1 MTHSPPAVL
10 RSAPTGLPLTGLIST
25 ALALLLVGCGPAV
38 SPDLDLVGTGQAS
51 LGGVLVQGEGQAA
64 VAGSRVRLYRAG
76 DHSRTVG
83 QTRTDGDGHFSFRT
97 IPAGQYDLGFEA
109 TGSAASELLGAV
121 ARETAP
127 LKYAAIQL
135 PVRDPGGVLSVP
147 KLSIIRTDIGQAM
160 SAGTPQA
167 FADRLNLRVRTMPA
181 SAHQRPLQGFEV
193 TLLQPADDGTP
204 APLHPAGGVVSTDPQ
219 AEPSDSGPLN
229 LGVSS
234 VSGDALLQVAAT
246 DFNNNRVAELI
257 PVTVTGSVG
266 GTVTAPAD
274 VSAVAYTLATPA
286 PGGTLKVLVSWNVT
300 SLAGVRGFEV
310 WRSGAATDLWR
321 RVALSEPGGC
331 TGSLCRA
338 VDSSDSLRAGQDYVY
353 RVTAVGQN
361 RVDSLMATQPGGAR
375 PVTHPL
381 PLFRPSLTS
390 PAAGQTGLPLA
401 PVYVLHAPLEGIGA
415 SGVLAQLGVQDD
427 LLGNSVPWSVDV
439 QLRRVLGQTGQAAG
453 QPDHQVLFARGGG
466 SALAYSSLNPA
477 GNLSGVSYDP
487 QDEQLSLTHNF
498 DNAGTGLQPA
508 RRYRMTLGRGAA
520 FRLEDPARPPGAANP
535 VVAYSVYSDPVASG
549 PLACPAA
556 PLVPAQIGS
565 DQTGIGQIGTAGPCL
580 NGGPSLEF
588 TTQETKTGAAP

>member
-361 RVDSLMATQPGGAR
+361 RVDSLTATQPGGAR

>member
-1 MTHSPPAVL
+1 MTHSPPTVL

-38 SPDLDLVGTGQAS
+38 SPDLDLVGTGQAG

-160 SAGTPQA
+160 SAGTPQT
-167 FADRLNLRVRTMPA
+167 FADRLNLRVRTMPT

-246 DFNNNRVAELI
+246 DFNTNRVAELI

-361 RVDSLMATQPGGAR
+361 RVDSLTATQPGGAR

>member
-25 ALALLLVGCGPAV
+25 ALALLFAGCSPAV

-83 QTRTDGDGHFSFRT
+83 QTRTDGGGHFSFRT
-97 IPAGQYDLGFEA
+97 IPAGQYDLSFEA

-121 ARETAP
+121 AHETAP
-127 LKYAAIQL
+127 LNYAAIQL
-135 PVRDPGGVLSVP
+135 PVRDPGGVLNVP
-147 KLSIIRTDIGQAM
+147 QLNITRTDIGQAM
-160 SAGTPQA
+160 SVGTPQT
-167 FADRLNLRVRTMPA
+167 FADRLNLRVQTTPA
-181 SAHQRPLQGFEV
+181 SAHQRPLQGFEI
-193 TLLQPADDGTP
+193 TLLQPADDGTL
-204 APLHPAGGVVSTDPQ
+204 APLRPAGGVVSTDPQ
-219 AEPSDSGPLN
+219 ANVSDSGPLN
-229 LGVSS
+229 LGVGS

-266 GTVTAPAD
+266 GTVTASAD

-300 SLAGVRGFEV
+300 SLAEVRGFEV

-321 RVALSEPGGC
+321 RVALSDPSGC
-331 TGSLCRA
+331 NGSLCRA
-338 VDSSDSLRAGQDYVY
+338 VDSSASLRAGQDYVY

-361 RVDSLMATQPGGAR
+361 RVDSLTATQPGGAR

-381 PLFRPSLTS
+381 PLFRPGLTS
-390 PAAGQTGLPLA
+390 PAADQSGLPLA
-401 PVYVLHAPLEGIGA
+401 PVYTLHAPLESIGA

-439 QLRRVLGQTGQAAG
+439 QLRRVLGQAGQAAG
-453 QPDHQVLFARGGG
+453 QPDIQVLVARGG
-466 SALAYSSLNPA
+466 SYDLAYSSLNPA
-477 GNLSGVSYDP
+477 GNLRGVGYDP
-487 QDEQLSLTHNF
+487 QTEYLSLTHNF
-498 DNAGTGLQPA
+498 DASGTPLQPA
-508 RRYRMTLGRGAA
+508 RRYHLTLGRSAA
-520 FRLEDPARPPGAANP
+520 FRLQDPARPPGAANP
-535 VVAYSVYSDPVASG
+535 VVAYSVYSDPVVSG
-549 PLACPAA
+549 PAACPAA
-556 PLVPAQIGS
+556 PLVPAQIGFS
-565 DQTGIGQIGTAGPCL
+565 QIGSGQTGIGQIGTTGPCL

-588 TTQETKTGAAP
+588 TTGAAP

>member
-127 LKYAAIQL
+127 LNYAAIQL

-361 RVDSLMATQPGGAR
+361 RVDSLTATQPGGAR

>member
-127 LKYAAIQL
+127 LNYAAIQL

-147 KLSIIRTDIGQAM
+147 KLSIIRTDIGPAM

-361 RVDSLMATQPGGAR
+361 RVDSLTATQPGGAR

>member
-135 PVRDPGGVLSVP
+135 PVRDPGSVLSVP

-160 SAGTPQA
+160 SAGTTQA

-361 RVDSLMATQPGGAR
+361 RVDSLTATQPGGAR

>member
-127 LKYAAIQL
+127 LNYAAIQL

-160 SAGTPQA
+160 SAGTPQT

-361 RVDSLMATQPGGAR
+361 RVDSLTATQPGGAR

>member
-25 ALALLLVGCGPAV
+25 ALALLFVGCGPAV
-38 SPDLDLVGTGQAS
+38 SPDLDLVGTGQAG

-83 QTRTDGDGHFSFRT
+83 QTRTDGGGHFSFRT
-97 IPAGQYDLGFEA
+97 IPAGQYDLSFEA

-121 ARETAP
+121 AHETAP
-127 LKYAAIQL
+127 LNYAAIQL
-135 PVRDPGGVLSVP
+135 PVRDPGGVLNVP
-147 KLSIIRTDIGQAM
+147 QLNITRTDIGQAM
-160 SAGTPQA
+160 SVGTPQT
-167 FADRLNLRVRTMPA
+167 FADRLNLRVQTTPA
-181 SAHQRPLQGFEV
+181 SAHQRPLQGFEI
-193 TLLQPADDGTP
+193 TLLQPADDGTL
-204 APLHPAGGVVSTDPQ
+204 APLRPAGGVVRTDPQ

-229 LGVSS
+229 LDVSS

-361 RVDSLMATQPGGAR
+361 RVDSLTATQPGGAR

-439 QLRRVLGQTGQAAG
+439 QLRRVLGQTGQAAD

-565 DQTGIGQIGTAGPCL
+565 DQVGIGQIGTAGPCL

>member
-1 MTHSPPAVL
+1 MTHSPPTVL

-160 SAGTPQA
+160 SAGTTQA

-361 RVDSLMATQPGGAR
+361 RVDSLTATQPGGAR

>member
-234 VSGDALLQVAAT
+234 VSGDALLQVTAT

-353 RVTAVGQN
+353 RVTAMGQN

>member
-10 RSAPTGLPLTGLIST
+10 RAAPTGLPLTGLIST

-353 RVTAVGQN
+353 RVTAMGQN

-565 DQTGIGQIGTAGPCL
+565 DQVGIGQIGTAGPCL